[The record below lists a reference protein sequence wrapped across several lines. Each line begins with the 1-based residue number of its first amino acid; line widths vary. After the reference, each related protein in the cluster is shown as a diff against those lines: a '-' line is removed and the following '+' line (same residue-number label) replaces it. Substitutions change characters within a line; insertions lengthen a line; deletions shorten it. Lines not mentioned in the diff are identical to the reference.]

1 MISYSKLLERYK
13 YVMEERK
20 IIQQTIR
27 QLKKDRDIFKYKYEE
42 NKKEL
47 ESIKKEL
54 KEQDIIIDML
64 YQQIYKKR

>member
-42 NKKEL
+42 SKKEL

-64 YQQIYKKR
+64 YQQVYKKR

>member
-20 IIQQTIR
+20 ITQQTIR

-42 NKKEL
+42 SKKEL

-64 YQQIYKKR
+64 YQQVYKKR